1 MNLSVPKDHVSAMDG
16 LTLDIVD
23 EDSDPNDAVGEIR
36 FEKGVG
42 RHVTLYG
49 RYKGTV
55 QTHKE
60 CVAFVKGVQA
70 VLEHMIG

>member
-1 MNLSVPKDHVSAMDG
+1 MKLAVPKDHVNAMDG
-16 LTLDIVD
+16 LALAIMD
-23 EDSDPNDAVGEIR
+23 EDTDEEVGEVR

-55 QTHKE
+55 QTHEE
-60 CVAFVKGVQA
+60 CVAFVKGVET
-70 VLEHMIG
+70 VLEYMIG

>member
-1 MNLSVPKDHVSAMDG
+1 MLLVVPKDHLSTMDG
-16 LTLDIVD
+16 LTVDIIDD
-23 EDSDPNDAVGEIR
+23 ETDDAVGEVR

-55 QTHKE
+55 QTHEE
-60 CVAFVKGVQA
+60 CVAFVKGVET
-70 VLEHMIG
+70 VLEYMIG

>member
-1 MNLSVPKDHVSAMDG
+1 MILVVPKDDMRWADG
-16 LTLDIVD
+16 STLEIID
-23 EDSDPNDAVGEIR
+23 EDRDDAVGEVR

-55 QTHKE
+55 QTHEE
-60 CVAFVKGVQA
+60 CVAFVKGVET
-70 VLEHMIG
+70 VLEYMIG